1 MSRLRI
7 GVLVALTFVLGSSA
21 SAQEGSVT
29 GTATDDTK
37 SVLPGV
43 SVTATDQA
51 AGRQLVAVSNER
63 GEYRLL
69 NLPPGKYTIQAELAG
84 FATVVLR
91 DIELLVGQHATIPL
105 TMKLA
110 QVSETLTVTGETP
123 LVDTSSSQ
131 VAGNV
136 DRRQMEQLPL
146 QGRNWMEL
154 SKLVKGVTANDIGNS
169 IGTGAM
175 DDMWQLNLDG

>member
-1 MSRLRI
+1 VSRFRI
-7 GVLVALTFVLGSSA
+7 AVLFALVSVVPSVAQAQQA
-21 SAQEGSVT
+21 SMI
-29 GTATDDTK
+29 GTIVDDTK
-37 SVLPGV
+37 AVLPGV

-51 AGRQLVAVSNER
+51 AGRQVSSITNER

-69 NLPPGKYTIQAELAG
+69 NVPAGRYTVVAELAG
-84 FATVVLR
+84 FSTVILR
-91 DIELLVGQHATIPL
+91 DVELLVGQNATMQL
-105 TMKLA
+105 TMKVA
-110 QVSETLTVTGETP
+110 QVSETLTVLGESP

-154 SKLVKGVTANDIGNS
+154 SKLIKGITANDVGCLY
-169 IGTGAM
+169 T
-175 DDMWQLNLDG
+175 L